1 MKIEKKV
8 ENDVTVL
15 KIEGQIISSTSQM
28 LEDEINAVL
37 QTEDQLMLDFERVEF
52 MASSG
57 IRVLLAASAKLKE
70 KDGLLILTNVN
81 SSIRRV
87 LDMTGLL
94 DFLDIRQ

>member
-15 KIEGQIISSTSQM
+15 KIEGQIVSSTSQM

-37 QTEDQLMLDFERVEF
+37 QTEDKLMLDFERVEF

-57 IRVLLAASAKLKE
+57 IRVLLAASVKLKE